1 MLQAVLTRFPVPV
14 WFLTKESS
22 WLSQISHVL
31 RQEVKLCRGRV
42 QTGGVS
48 RPSSI
53 CFFPRS
59 FLKKKRRRRRQR
71 RRWRSSPWIFLPMHA
86 ALKQERISQTWR
98 DYLLPEKPSACIR
111 FQLWAYCTGFA
122 KCSPS
127 LHPDIMWYH
136 VILKFVVMKL
146 WPCIASVFSFC
157 NVWHLF
163 AGSFDASWEISD
175 GLPNCPTWQGIL
187 CCVHLST
194 IFNITPCSFD
204 TLEAANC
211 SWEVHFIQQAISWL
225 QKLWHSME
233 LSLALKC
240 HDDTVSCVSFFRCVF
255 WSNMM
260 WTAWTWLTSAFQAN
274 IRSWCRAYPM
284 YSTSVQRCI
293 VEENPR
299 GYAQELLSTPSNDYL
314 SSRFSDVFSSDWS

>member
-136 VILKFVVMKL
+136 VIS
-146 WPCIASVFSFC
+146 CDI
-157 NVWHLF
+157 
-163 AGSFDASWEISD
+163 EIR
-175 GLPNCPTWQGIL
+175 C
-187 CCVHLST
+187 H
-194 IFNITPCSFD
+194 
-204 TLEAANC
+204 EA
-211 SWEVHFIQQAISWL
+211 
-225 QKLWHSME
+225 
-233 LSLALKC
+233 LALHC
-240 HDDTVSCVSFFRCVF
+240 FGIF
-255 WSNMM
+255 
-260 WTAWTWLTSAFQAN
+260 L
-274 IRSWCRAYPM
+274 
-284 YSTSVQRCI
+284 VQRLAPFCRI
-293 VEENPR
+293 LWRQLRNQR
-299 GYAQELLSTPSNDYL
+299 WTPKLPYVARHPVLRASFNNFQYHTL
-314 SSRFSDVFSSDWS
+314 

>member
-1 MLQAVLTRFPVPV
+1 
-14 WFLTKESS
+14 
-22 WLSQISHVL
+22 
-31 RQEVKLCRGRV
+31 
-42 QTGGVS
+42 
-48 RPSSI
+48 
-53 CFFPRS
+53 
-59 FLKKKRRRRRQR
+59 
-71 RRWRSSPWIFLPMHA
+71 
-86 ALKQERISQTWR
+86 
-98 DYLLPEKPSACIR
+98 
-111 FQLWAYCTGFA
+111 
-122 KCSPS
+122 
-127 LHPDIMWYH
+127 
-136 VILKFVVMKL
+136 MKL

-233 LSLALKC
+233 LTLALKC